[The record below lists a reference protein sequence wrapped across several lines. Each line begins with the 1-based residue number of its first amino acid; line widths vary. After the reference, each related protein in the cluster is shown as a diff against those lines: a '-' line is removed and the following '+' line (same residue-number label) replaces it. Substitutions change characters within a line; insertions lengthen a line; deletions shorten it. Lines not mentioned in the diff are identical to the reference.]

1 MSLEKEC
8 PNDAPET
15 KKSCTLCMLDGYE
28 WCHPPMADF
37 QDEYEGEC
45 VMRPAAPTPTPLPP
59 TPPSGPDHPAPNPN
73 PEAPHPTDTPSHE
86 NDTPTPPAPNP
97 NPVDPVSPIAPTQV
111 CKPGMFA
118 TQHFFNCPVVAN
130 SRPVRPVDPDYPMP
144 MPRGYGGHN
153 GKNPAA
159 FIVPI
164 LLISACL
171 CGCCFKRRR
180 DRRRREL
187 AALQAL
193 QAGSVS
199 SDAVSMPVAQPI
211 QNMQVQQ
218 PMGYEMPQIPVS
230 MLAYPVVQSSQQVV
244 HTGPAQPLRYGPMIS
259 APTSFLS
266 RDEVEMQ
273 ARPNGYAQVSQME
286 P

>member
-1 MSLEKEC
+1 M
-8 PNDAPET
+8 DA
-15 KKSCTLCMLDGYE
+15 
-28 WCHPPMADF
+28 AD
-37 QDEYEGEC
+37 
-45 VMRPAAPTPTPLPP
+45 T
-59 TPPSGPDHPAPNPN
+59 
-73 PEAPHPTDTPSHE
+73 
-86 NDTPTPPAPNP
+86 DTPTPPVPNP
-97 NPVDPVSPIAPTQV
+97 NPVPTPPINPIQPTQV
-111 CKPGMFA
+111 CKSGMFA

-130 SRPVRPVDPDYPMP
+130 QRPIHPVGPDHPMP
-144 MPRGYGGHN
+144 TRGYGQH

-164 LLISACL
+164 LLISVCL
-171 CGCCFKRRR
+171 GACCFKRRR

-193 QAGSVS
+193 QAGSQES
-199 SDAVSMPVAQPI
+199 IAMPIAQPVQMQPI
-211 QNMQVQQ
+211 QNMHVQQ
-218 PMGYEMPQIPVS
+218 PMGYEMPQAAVT
-230 MLAYPVVQSSQQVV
+230 LLGYPVLAASQQQVV

-273 ARPNGYAQVSQME
+273 GRPNGYAQVSQLE